1 MKNAV
6 LDRLKSYFDEY
17 FSDATKPTARNLFL
31 IVVSILAL
39 DIFRSVR
46 FAHRHVL
53 SKLSGASLNA
63 YYYALKTDRLDHE
76 AWRSVTVSKALR
88 AVPESLE
95 SQPLFLSID
104 DTMVEKEGEKFELR
118 SKLFDHAAHNGSNYL
133 NGHCMVSILLSF
145 PVMADGSIRY
155 LSVPLGYRLWDK
167 KQTKLEI
174 AAEMVRQAMAG
185 IGQGRQ
191 VFLLCDSWYPKGCV
205 AGLVDEFDNLDIICN
220 ARIDTAMYDLPPERT
235 GKRGRPRKYGG
246 RLSPEDFE
254 LQSPETGDWK
264 IGVRPVLTRLW
275 GGGRVVYAIVTLS
288 KSGNGSRRL
297 FLCTKNPESII
308 LDYSRCE
315 DETIRGYGEDD
326 VSFLPL
332 ACYSPRWNI
341 EISYYESK
349 TFWSFEEYR
358 VRSREGIER
367 LLNLECI
374 AYSAMTLLPYSDS
387 SFSCYQSASAQ
398 ETRFGI
404 GQEIQAS
411 IIFGSFVEKLETVK
425 KSHPFIKIIEGYILS
440 RFKNVQKL

>member
-1 MKNAV
+1 MKNSV

-31 IVVSILAL
+31 IIVSILAL

-53 SKLSGASLNA
+53 AKLSDTSLNA

-76 AWRSVTVSKALR
+76 SWRNVTLSKALK
-88 AVPESLE
+88 AVPVHLAA
-95 SQPLFLSID
+95 QPLFLSID
-104 DTMVEKEGEKFELR
+104 DTMVEKEGDKFELR
-118 SKLFDHAAHNGSNYL
+118 SRLFDHAAHNGSNYPD
-133 NGHCMVSILLSF
+133 GHCMVSILLSF
-145 PVMADGSIRY
+145 PVLADGSIRY
-155 LSVPLGYRLWDK
+155 LSVPPGYQLWDK

-174 AAEMVRQAMAG
+174 AAEMVRHAVDA
-185 IGQGRQ
+185 IGPDRQ

-205 AGLVDEFDNLDIICN
+205 AGLVDEYNNLDIICN
-220 ARIDTAMYDLPPERT
+220 ARIDTVMYGFPPGRT
-235 GKRGRPRKYGG
+235 GKRGRPRKYGE

-254 LQSPETGDWK
+254 LESPKTGDWK
-264 IGVRPVLTRLW
+264 VGVRPVLTRLW
-275 GGGRVVYAIVTLS
+275 GERVVYAIVTLP

-297 FLCTKNPESII
+297 FFSTKDPESII
-308 LDYSRCE
+308 LDYSKCE
-315 DETIRGYGEDD
+315 DDTIRGYGEDNKK
-326 VSFLPL
+326 FLPP

-341 EISYYESK
+341 EVSYYESK
-349 TFWSFEEYR
+349 TFWSLEEYR

-367 LLNLECI
+367 LVNLECI
-374 AYSAMTLLPYSDS
+374 AYSAMTLLPYSDG

-411 IIFGSFVEKLETVK
+411 IIFSSFAESLETVK
-425 KSHPFIKIIEGYILS
+425 KAQSFIKIIEGYVLS
-440 RFKNVQKL
+440 GFKKVQKL

>member
-1 MKNAV
+1 MKNSV

-17 FSDATKPTARNLFL
+17 FLDATKPTARNLFL
-31 IVVSILAL
+31 IVVSILTL

-53 SKLSGASLNA
+53 SKLSETSLNA
-63 YYYALKTDRLDHE
+63 YYYALKTDRLNHE
-76 AWRSVTVSKALR
+76 SWRDVTLSRALK
-88 AVPESLE
+88 AVPGQLAA
-95 SQPLFLSID
+95 QPLFLSID
-104 DTMVEKEGEKFELR
+104 DTMVEKEGKKFELA

-145 PVMADGSIRY
+145 PVLADGSIRY

-174 AAEMVRQAMAG
+174 AAGMVRNAMDN
-185 IGQGRQ
+185 IGQDRQ

-205 AGLVDEFDNLDIICN
+205 AGLVDEYHNLDIICN
-220 ARIDTAMYDLPPERT
+220 ARIDTVMYDLPPGRT
-235 GKRGRPRKYGG
+235 GKRGRPRKYGE
-246 RLSPEDFE
+246 RLSPEDFGFE
-254 LQSPETGDWK
+254 SPKTGDWK

-275 GGGRVVYAIVTLS
+275 GERVVYAIVTLP

-297 FLCTKNPESII
+297 FFCTKDPESII

-315 DETIRGYGEDD
+315 DDTIRGYGGEKKQ
-326 VSFLPL
+326 FLPL

-349 TFWSFEEYR
+349 TFWSLEDYR

-367 LLNLECI
+367 LVNLECI
-374 AYSAMTLLPYSDS
+374 AYSSMTLLPYSDR
-387 SFSCYQSASAQ
+387 SFSSYQSASAQ

-404 GQEIQAS
+404 GQQIQDS
-411 IIFGSFVEKLETVK
+411 IIFSSFVEKLETAK
-425 KSHPFIKIIEGYILS
+425 KSCTLIKIVKNYILS
-440 RFKNVQKL
+440 GFKNIEKL

>member
-1 MKNAV
+1 MKNSV

-31 IVVSILAL
+31 IIVSILAL

-53 SKLSGASLNA
+53 AKLSDTSLNA

-76 AWRSVTVSKALR
+76 SWRNVTLSKALK
-88 AVPESLE
+88 AVPVHLAA
-95 SQPLFLSID
+95 QPLFLSID
-104 DTMVEKEGEKFELR
+104 DTMVEKEGDKFELR
-118 SKLFDHAAHNGSNYL
+118 SRLFDHAAHNGSNYL
-133 NGHCMVSILLSF
+133 DGHCMVSILLSF
-145 PVMADGSIRY
+145 PVLADGSIRY
-155 LSVPLGYRLWDK
+155 LSVPLGYQLWDK

-174 AAEMVRQAMAG
+174 AAEMVRHAVDA
-185 IGQGRQ
+185 IGPDRQ

-205 AGLVDEFDNLDIICN
+205 AGLVDEYNNLDIICN
-220 ARIDTAMYDLPPERT
+220 ARIDTVMYGFPPGRT
-235 GKRGRPRKYGG
+235 GKRGRPRKYGE

-254 LQSPETGDWK
+254 LESPKTGDWK
-264 IGVRPVLTRLW
+264 VGVRPVLTRLW
-275 GGGRVVYAIVTLS
+275 GERVVYAIVTLP

-297 FLCTKNPESII
+297 FFSTKDPESII
-308 LDYSRCE
+308 LDYSKCE
-315 DETIRGYGEDD
+315 DDTIRGYGEDNKK
-326 VSFLPL
+326 FLPL

-341 EISYYESK
+341 EVSYYESK
-349 TFWSFEEYR
+349 TFWPLEEYR

-367 LLNLECI
+367 LVNLECI
-374 AYSAMTLLPYSDS
+374 AYSAMTLLPYSDG

-411 IIFGSFVEKLETVK
+411 IIFSSFVESLETVK
-425 KSHPFIKIIEGYILS
+425 KAQSFIKIIEGYVLS
-440 RFKNVQKL
+440 GFKKIKKL

>member
-1 MKNAV
+1 MKNSV

-31 IVVSILAL
+31 IIVSILAL

-53 SKLSGASLNA
+53 AKLSDTSLNA

-76 AWRSVTVSKALR
+76 SWRNVTLSKALK
-88 AVPESLE
+88 AVPVHLAA
-95 SQPLFLSID
+95 QPLFLSID
-104 DTMVEKEGEKFELR
+104 DTMVEKEGDKFELR
-118 SKLFDHAAHNGSNYL
+118 SRLFDHAAHNGSNYPD
-133 NGHCMVSILLSF
+133 GHCMVSILLSF
-145 PVMADGSIRY
+145 PVLADGSIRY
-155 LSVPLGYRLWDK
+155 LSVPPGYQLWDK

-174 AAEMVRQAMAG
+174 AAEMVRHAVDA
-185 IGQGRQ
+185 IGPDRQ

-205 AGLVDEFDNLDIICN
+205 AGLVDEYNNLDIICN
-220 ARIDTAMYDLPPERT
+220 ARIDTVMYGFPPGRT
-235 GKRGRPRKYGG
+235 GKRGRPRKYGE

-254 LQSPETGDWK
+254 LESPKTGDWK
-264 IGVRPVLTRLW
+264 VGVRPVLTRLW
-275 GGGRVVYAIVTLS
+275 GERVVYAIVTLP

-297 FLCTKNPESII
+297 FFSTKDPESII
-308 LDYSRCE
+308 LDYSKCE
-315 DETIRGYGEDD
+315 DDTIRGYGEDNKK
-326 VSFLPL
+326 FLPP

-341 EISYYESK
+341 EVSYYESK
-349 TFWSFEEYR
+349 TFWSLEEYR

-367 LLNLECI
+367 LVNPECI
-374 AYSAMTLLPYSDS
+374 AYSAMTLLPYSDG

-411 IIFGSFVEKLETVK
+411 IIFSSFAESLETVK
-425 KSHPFIKIIEGYILS
+425 KAQSFIKIIEGYVLS
-440 RFKNVQKL
+440 GFKKIKKL

>member
-1 MKNAV
+1 MKNSA
-6 LDRLKSYFDEY
+6 LDRLKSYFIEY
-17 FSDATKPTARNLFL
+17 FLDATKPTARNLFL

-53 SKLSGASLNA
+53 SKLSSTSLNA
-63 YYYALKTDRLDHE
+63 YYYALKTDTLNHE
-76 AWRSVTVSKALR
+76 TWRDVTLSKALK
-88 AVPESLE
+88 AVPGPLA

-145 PVMADGSIRY
+145 PVLADGSIRY

-167 KQTKLEI
+167 KQTKLEM
-174 AAEMVRQAMAG
+174 AAEMVRHAMDNTG
-185 IGQGRQ
+185 PDRQ

-205 AGLVDEFDNLDIICN
+205 VELVNEYHNLDIICN
-220 ARIDTAMYDLPPERT
+220 ARIDTVMYDLPPERT
-235 GKRGRPRKYGG
+235 GKRGRPKKYGE
-246 RLSPEDFE
+246 RLSPEDFVLE
-254 LQSPETGDWK
+254 SPKTGDWK

-275 GGGRVVYAIVTLS
+275 GERVVYAIVTLP

-297 FLCTKNPESII
+297 FFCTKDPESII
-308 LDYSRCE
+308 IDYNRCE
-315 DETIRGYGEDD
+315 DDIIRGYGEENKQ
-326 VSFLPL
+326 FLPL

-349 TFWSFEEYR
+349 TFWSLEEYR

-367 LLNLECI
+367 LVNLECI
-374 AYSAMTLLPYSDS
+374 AYSAMTLLPYSDE
-387 SFSCYQSASAQ
+387 SFSCYQSTSAQ

-404 GQEIQAS
+404 GQQIQAS
-411 IIFGSFVEKLETVK
+411 IIFSSFVESLETVK
-425 KSHPFIKIIEGYILS
+425 KTQSFIKIIEGYVLS
-440 RFKNVQKL
+440 GFKKLQKL

>member
-1 MKNAV
+1 MKNSV

-17 FSDATKPTARNLFL
+17 FSDATKPTAKNLFL
-31 IVVSILAL
+31 IVVSVLTL

-53 SKLSGASLNA
+53 SKLSDTSLNA

-76 AWRSVTVSKALR
+76 SWREVTLSKALK
-88 AVPESLE
+88 AVPEQLAV
-95 SQPLFLSID
+95 QPLFLSID
-104 DTMVEKEGEKFELR
+104 DTMVEKEGKKFELC

-145 PVMADGSIRY
+145 SVLAGGSIRY

-174 AAEMVRQAMAG
+174 AAGMVRHAMDN
-185 IGQGRQ
+185 IGPDRQ

-205 AGLVDEFDNLDIICN
+205 AGLVDEYQDLDIICN
-220 ARIDTAMYDLPPERT
+220 ARIDTVMYDLPPERT
-235 GKRGRPRKYGG
+235 GKRGRPKKHGE

-254 LQSPETGDWK
+254 LESPKSGDWK
-264 IGVRPVLTRLW
+264 IGIRPVLTRLW
-275 GGGRVVYAIVTLS
+275 GERVVYAFVTLP

-297 FLCTKNPESII
+297 LFCTRDPENIL

-315 DETIRGYGEDD
+315 DDAIRGYGEENEQ
-326 VSFLPL
+326 FLPP
-332 ACYSPRWNI
+332 ACYSPRWKI

-349 TFWSFEEYR
+349 TFWSLEEYR
-358 VRSREGIER
+358 VRSREVIER
-367 LLNLECI
+367 LVNLECI
-374 AYSAMTLLPYSDS
+374 AYSAMTLLPYSDGF
-387 SFSCYQSASAQ
+387 FSCYQTASAQ

-404 GQEIQAS
+404 GQQIQAS
-411 IIFGSFVEKLETVK
+411 IIFSSFVEKLETVK
-425 KSHPFIKIIEGYILS
+425 KACSLIRIIECYILS
-440 RFKNVQKL
+440 GFKNVQKL

>member
-1 MKNAV
+1 MKNSV

-31 IVVSILAL
+31 IIVSILAL

-53 SKLSGASLNA
+53 AKLSDTSLNA

-76 AWRSVTVSKALR
+76 SWRNVTLSKALK
-88 AVPESLE
+88 AVPVHLAA
-95 SQPLFLSID
+95 QPLFLSID
-104 DTMVEKEGEKFELR
+104 DTMVEKEGDKFELR
-118 SKLFDHAAHNGSNYL
+118 SRLFDHAAHNGSNYPD
-133 NGHCMVSILLSF
+133 GHCMVSILLSF
-145 PVMADGSIRY
+145 PVLADGSIRY
-155 LSVPLGYRLWDK
+155 LSVPLGYQLWDK

-174 AAEMVRQAMAG
+174 AAEMVRHAVDA
-185 IGQGRQ
+185 IGPDRQ

-205 AGLVDEFDNLDIICN
+205 AGLVDEYNNLDIICN
-220 ARIDTAMYDLPPERT
+220 ARIDTVMYGFPPGRT
-235 GKRGRPRKYGG
+235 GKRGRPGKYGE

-254 LQSPETGDWK
+254 LESPKTGDWK
-264 IGVRPVLTRLW
+264 VGVRPVLTRLW
-275 GGGRVVYAIVTLS
+275 GERVVYAIVTLP

-297 FLCTKNPESII
+297 FFSTKDPESII
-308 LDYSRCE
+308 LDYSKCE
-315 DETIRGYGEDD
+315 DDTIRGYGEDNKK
-326 VSFLPL
+326 FLPP

-341 EISYYESK
+341 EVSYYESK
-349 TFWSFEEYR
+349 TFWSLEEYR

-367 LLNLECI
+367 LVNPECI
-374 AYSAMTLLPYSDS
+374 AYSAMTLLPYSDG

-411 IIFGSFVEKLETVK
+411 INI
-425 KSHPFIKIIEGYILS
+425 
-440 RFKNVQKL
+440 

>member
-1 MKNAV
+1 MKNSV

-31 IVVSILAL
+31 IIVSILAL

-53 SKLSGASLNA
+53 AKLSDTSLNA

-76 AWRSVTVSKALR
+76 SWRNVTLSKALK
-88 AVPESLE
+88 AVPVHLAA
-95 SQPLFLSID
+95 QPLFLSID
-104 DTMVEKEGEKFELR
+104 DAMVEKEGDKFELR
-118 SKLFDHAAHNGSNYL
+118 SRLFDHAAHNGSNYL
-133 NGHCMVSILLSF
+133 DGHCMVSILLSF
-145 PVMADGSIRY
+145 PVLADGSIRY
-155 LSVPLGYRLWDK
+155 LSVPLGYQLWDK

-174 AAEMVRQAMAG
+174 AAEMVRHAVDA
-185 IGQGRQ
+185 IGPDRQ

-205 AGLVDEFDNLDIICN
+205 AGLVDEYNNLDIICN
-220 ARIDTAMYDLPPERT
+220 ARIDTVMYGFPPGRT
-235 GKRGRPRKYGG
+235 GKRGRPRKYGE

-254 LQSPETGDWK
+254 LESPKTGDWK
-264 IGVRPVLTRLW
+264 VGVRPVLTRLW
-275 GGGRVVYAIVTLS
+275 GERVVYAIVTLP

-297 FLCTKNPESII
+297 FFSTKDPESII
-308 LDYSRCE
+308 LDYSKCE
-315 DETIRGYGEDD
+315 DDTIRGYGEDNKK
-326 VSFLPL
+326 FLPL

-341 EISYYESK
+341 EVSYYESK
-349 TFWSFEEYR
+349 TFWSLEEYR

-367 LLNLECI
+367 LVNLECI
-374 AYSAMTLLPYSDS
+374 AYSAMTLLPYSDG

-411 IIFGSFVEKLETVK
+411 IIFSSFVESLETVK
-425 KSHPFIKIIEGYILS
+425 KAQSFIKIIEGYVLS
-440 RFKNVQKL
+440 GFKKVQKL